1 MRQEEV
7 TLPTLTDN
15 DCIKVSY
22 SDNDIVVVDDVKQ
35 FAEFG
40 SALIS
45 LNGIAVCTSGSVT
58 AMMNSNK
65 VELNKNQV
73 AVVPKNAIITD
84 LMLSP
89 YFKLKAMFFLIECC
103 RIFSTKKISVWNE
116 TMYIHRNN
124 IFTLDDDAI
133 LFYDHFYSML
143 KLVMECGPNHIF
155 IATK

>member
-1 MRQEEV
+1 MVTPTSIQNDDSISLTKTHQLTKIRQEEV

-89 YFKLKAMFFLIECC
+89 YFKWKAMFFLIECC
-103 RIFSTKKISVWNE
+103 RIFSNKKNQPLE
-116 TMYIHRNN
+116 RNYVHSPQQY
-124 IFTLDDDAI
+124 F
-133 LFYDHFYSML
+133 HSRR
-143 KLVMECGPNHIF
+143 
-155 IATK
+155 